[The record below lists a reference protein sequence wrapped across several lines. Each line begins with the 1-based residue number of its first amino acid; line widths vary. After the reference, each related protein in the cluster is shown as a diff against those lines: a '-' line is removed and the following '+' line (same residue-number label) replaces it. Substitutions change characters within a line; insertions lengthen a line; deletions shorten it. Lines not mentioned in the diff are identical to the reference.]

1 MQKNPYSIL
10 NFMSLWIP
18 TTSNINNSPRDVLL
32 HNQEAKESQC
42 QLVTCLFSWTFF
54 GVLQGRLIGMD
65 FNVDPMETIQDTERK
80 GLPLIH
86 ETPEGSFFDLG
97 LV

>member
-1 MQKNPYSIL
+1 MYSCTTKKQK
-10 NFMSLWIP
+10 
-18 TTSNINNSPRDVLL
+18 
-32 HNQEAKESQC
+32 KQC
-42 QLVTCLFSWTFF
+42 QLVTCLSSWTFF